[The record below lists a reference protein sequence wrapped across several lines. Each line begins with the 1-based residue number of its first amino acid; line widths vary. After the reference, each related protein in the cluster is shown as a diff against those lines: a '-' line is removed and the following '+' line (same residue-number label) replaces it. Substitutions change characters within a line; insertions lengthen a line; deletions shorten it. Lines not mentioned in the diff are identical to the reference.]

1 MSDKRSLLPILF
13 ALAATVLF
21 FCPLSDAKL
30 WIVDDHEIPF
40 FHHIVAT
47 YDGSFV
53 DAMREALAHTEIG
66 GFPSSARFRPGYY
79 VVRIL
84 ESYLFGTN
92 AKIWFAVN
100 AASFFLGIAAF
111 GIAVSRFF
119 STTILFCAMLAAAS
133 FPFHLDLWSRL
144 GPGEIGGF
152 TSFSF
157 FLLGISMLFC
167 KGKNAWAVLCI
178 SATVAMNYKEN
189 FILLMIPLG
198 IIFLYLLRTR
208 QIRWI
213 DIVWSVFPL
222 LIAFPLAYVL
232 GKIFLGATAHFYAE
246 DVSSGKTLAVCKKFL
261 FSKHSIIYFLCALL
275 LAVLPKIV
283 NKDIWSSESFWR
295 VYKVSWLCLGVV
307 ALIGLGNFV
316 FYQGAIG
323 IASRYGFPYYFLY
336 LIALLVAI
344 YPYSIFCNLQWLGRK
359 ITFVVIASFV
369 AALSFMQVKIW
380 SHSRE
385 QVEFTKTF
393 DAFRSASKNYQ
404 HLVLI
409 NPYQPIV
416 AYEALFSVQRFALAE
431 KKAPSVKYFPLFTEN
446 ITDAL
451 DKVLAETLHA
461 QVAKQGDVVLDGKTL
476 LFTILPVPGCRPAP
490 VEFLKD
496 QRKVSEVI
504 SLPEQGRALDTLR
517 SMTILLPT
525 IDPQISGIRLEGSLG
540 VSSAEFKT
548 FINGNAVPS
557 DAITVTL
564 NSIYVTAPSLL
575 EKDALHHPQLIEL
588 KIVFTGD
595 GVSAASFALENVD
608 LVR

>member
-1 MSDKRSLLPILF
+1 M
-13 ALAATVLF
+13 
-21 FCPLSDAKL
+21 
-30 WIVDDHEIPF
+30 
-40 FHHIVAT
+40 
-47 YDGSFV
+47 
-53 DAMREALAHTEIG
+53 
-66 GFPSSARFRPGYY
+66 
-79 VVRIL
+79 
-84 ESYLFGTN
+84 
-92 AKIWFAVN
+92 
-100 AASFFLGIAAF
+100 
-111 GIAVSRFF
+111 
-119 STTILFCAMLAAAS
+119 
-133 FPFHLDLWSRL
+133 
-144 GPGEIGGF
+144 
-152 TSFSF
+152 
-157 FLLGISMLFC
+157 
-167 KGKNAWAVLCI
+167 
-178 SATVAMNYKEN
+178 
-189 FILLMIPLG
+189 
-198 IIFLYLLRTR
+198 LRTK
-208 QIRWI
+208 QVCWTNV
-213 DIVWSVFPL
+213 VWSFFPL
-222 LIAFPLAYVL
+222 LIALPLVYVL

-344 YPYSIFCNLQWLGRK
+344 YPYSIFCNLQWIGRK

-504 SLPEQGRALDTLR
+504 SLPQQGRALDTLR

-525 IDPQISGIRLEGSLG
+525 IDPQISGIRLEGPLG

-557 DAITVTL
+557 DAITVTS

-595 GVSAASFALENVD
+595 GVSAASFVLENVD